1 VAKKVKAPKAKAE
14 KKPKAALPK
23 KTPAK
28 KVRKNYTFNL
38 DKDEKEREMEASMQ
52 GILKG
57 EVPLY
62 H

>member
-14 KKPKAALPK
+14 MKPKAAKPQ

-28 KVRKNYTFNL
+28 KVRKNYTINL
-38 DKDEKEREMEASMQ
+38 DKDEEEREMEASMQ

-57 EVPLY
+57 GLD
-62 H
+62 

>member
-14 KKPKAALPK
+14 KKPKAAKPK

-28 KVRKNYTFNL
+28 KVRKNYTINL
-38 DKDEKEREMEASMQ
+38 DKDEEEGEMEASMQ
-52 GILKG
+52 GIQKG
-57 EVPLY
+57 EVSLC